1 MLFQIATLVVLIP
14 YAPPSSPLSS
24 AASVTVPASQD
35 RQSRAPASLYISI
48 GPASRG
54 RLPNVTMKRL
64 TPFAA
69 AVAPV
74 PFFSIVEVSYAL
86 HMRAIGTKLA
96 FNKQHSHFKSAKS
109 IHAHVLKN
117 GSY

>member
-1 MLFQIATLVVLIP
+1 MLFQIATLAALIP
-14 YAPPSSPLSS
+14 YAPLPSPLSS
-24 AASVTVPASQD
+24 AASVTLPTSQD

-74 PFFSIVEVSYAL
+74 PVALDEVDESSGAGDGGETVVMGASVVEAMVRCL
-86 HMRAIGTKLA
+86 VGE
-96 FNKQHSHFKSAKS
+96 
-109 IHAHVLKN
+109 
-117 GSY
+117 GG